1 MTPDEA
7 IKRMTKDVTY
17 LREKGRVYLAD
28 AEQLGI
34 EALRR
39 HKAQECCQ
47 VNVIVGPLP
56 GETRE

>member
-7 IKRMTKDVTY
+7 IRRLTSIITPTPGSLYPKETEAVR
-17 LREKGRVYLAD
+17 
-28 AEQLGI
+28 LGI

-39 HKAQECCQ
+39 HKAQECCR

-56 GETRE
+56 GETEE